1 MTSPDETGV
10 LSNAQVTSKPT
21 HKLGKNIHQIST
33 LAEVHSTL
41 TRLSAREAAITSR
54 LDALLNT
61 HHDLVRQLH
70 RLDLLRAHLA
80 SHAQNARS
88 IAQSSLAPA
97 ASTAARLSSAVA
109 TLDTE
114 QAAVRAT
121 LRVVEQVVELRAC
134 VLGVVGCMGAPQ
146 DWEGAASYLQRA
158 RKIPDEVIRGAFA
171 EMMVPT
177 AEVPDSPSVTLDGAA
192 ESLCAL
198 FLKEFER
205 AAASGDGSKVTRF
218 FKLFPMI
225 GRVDTGLEAYGRYV
239 CHGVAARARNNL
251 REGSGRREG
260 LFYANI
266 LTRLF
271 EHVAQ
276 IVDGHEPLV
285 ERHYGAGMMIKVIER
300 LQVEADV
307 QGGLVLDTWGDER
320 SIEKKLTEV
329 KSYAFSFLVQSFLSA
344 PRGVGGT
351 PRSMSPAVRDGSN
364 GTQSQEDEGV
374 DMKEVDG
381 LLNEIAVMLGR
392 WALYTRFLASKVT
405 QPEDDASLSNYKGLT
420 LPTFLANSTLNRK
433 IVKGLIE
440 PFNVMTTFYFRRSVE
455 KSFQLDEP
463 PPNLSLNPSK
473 DIGNPPFITSA
484 VDDVMYIVSQVL
496 HRSLSTS
503 QRSVISSVV
512 PAIDRVLG
520 SDFVGMTQRKMRD
533 ECYPK
538 AAIQGGLPPE
548 DKIIQFLVL
557 INNLD
562 VATDYVQR
570 IVRSKLD
577 SGSSATKHNS
587 NTDGDTTTHPVLTDL
602 FPFNNDA
609 TFVEISL
616 KSLQSSFE
624 NKAGE
629 LVAEAISV
637 TFNQVMKPRIRPILA
652 EAFRDTNYNL
662 SAEDLAEMKREREGD
677 TAGGDD
683 DVLNDESVKQRFTR
697 GWVALS
703 KPLRRILTDKN
714 GDRLITTAVQHL
726 SRALEKRI
734 WSYYGRINEL
744 GAVRMERDIAGI
756 VSATVQGA
764 RYGLRD
770 SFSRCLQ
777 ITLVMNMEEDE
788 WDEMIQAKDDG
799 QDEEEGTVWYLDM
812 EERKRAR
819 AMVKD
824 KG

>member
-1 MTSPDETGV
+1 MTSPDETGL
-10 LSNAQVTSKPT
+10 LSNAQATLKPT
-21 HKLGKNIHQIST
+21 HKPGKNIHQIST

-54 LDALLNT
+54 LNALLNT
-61 HHDLVRQLH
+61 QHDLVRQLH

-285 ERHYGAGMMIKVIER
+285 ERHYGTGMMIKVIER

-364 GTQSQEDEGV
+364 GRQSQEDEGV

-433 IVKGLIE
+433 IIKGLIE

-503 QRSVISSVV
+503 QRSVISSVI

-577 SGSSATKHNS
+577 SGSSATKHDS
-587 NTDGDTTTHPVLTDL
+587 NTDGDTSTHPVLADF

-609 TFVEISL
+609 TFVESSL

-799 QDEEEGTVWYLDM
+799 QDEEGTVWYLDM